1 MLLYREEVRE
11 GDINRCCELKDVLGF
26 VRVREDNSLELTVE
40 NKENSEMERIGTWGK
55 DVVLGNIRLIQ
66 TVYA

>member
-1 MLLYREEVRE
+1 M
-11 GDINRCCELKDVLGF
+11 LGF

-66 TVYA
+66 KVYA